1 MTLAKS
7 PMLAVALLS
16 CLVTAHAAEDMRISP
31 ELNVP
36 RSRDAVPGGDL
47 AEVDWAQAGVLAFRA
62 ITGES
67 CTRNMEARLLHDG
80 DYLYVRVQDTG
91 IDTDKLKSYWD
102 VWSGDDWELFFAKQP
117 GQPYRQI
124 GVNPKG
130 EHLGIEYPDN
140 GDTEEWDTGATV
152 ISETT
157 GDRWTVRLAVPLKN
171 TVPDGCAPGDMLYMN
186 FARTVSADGAGKDS
200 QVFAWSPTFEGRL
213 HIPGRFGKVL
223 LEETAEK
230 PFFEEMG
237 TVFPKNCCPEIVL
250 LEDGR
255 LLLAGTCAMF
265 SSDHGKTW
273 SKPEKLPCG
282 AGSTVVADGRII
294 IFGTKVIEG
303 DDGIRTGADVISTT
317 STDAGK
323 TWSEPKKH
331 PMPHTYTLPALHPA
345 IRLNDGTLF
354 TAVTWDMVTERR
366 GKSAGQ
372 VNSDY
377 MIGPM
382 VSRDEG
388 DTWQILT
395 ELHAEYPDN
404 PRAIGG
410 TDEPSFVQLPDG
422 QIYMLARTGAGCLY
436 EASSLDEGKTW
447 SKPKPTPIGVNDTPS
462 AMFRLRTGEVVLVAQ
477 PSGLGKMCVWVSTD
491 NCKSWIKRKHL
502 VGEGA
507 GWCGRMPSVTQA
519 ADGTIV
525 AVFPQYATPQGTGGR
540 RITGA
545 RFNRA
550 WLLSTAEVT
559 GR

>member
-1 MTLAKS
+1 MKVTKALMIAAALVS
-7 PMLAVALLS
+7 LLAV
-16 CLVTAHAAEDMRISP
+16 AHAAEDTRLVP
-31 ELNVP
+31 ELKVP
-36 RSRDAVPGGDL
+36 RSAKAVPGGDP
-47 AEVDWAQAGVLAFRA
+47 AKVDWAQAGVLAFRA
-62 ITGES
+62 ITGQS

-80 DYLYVRVQDTG
+80 DYLYVRFQEKG
-91 IDTDKLKSYWD
+91 IPADKLKSYWD
-102 VWSGDDWELFFAKQP
+102 VWSSNDWEIFFARQP
-117 GQPYRQI
+117 GRPYRQI

-130 EHLGIEYPDN
+130 EYAGWAYTDS
-140 GDTEEWDTGATV
+140 DKAEWDGGATV

-157 GDRWTVRLAVPLKN
+157 GDRWTVSLAVPLKN
-171 TVPDGCAPGDMLYMN
+171 IVPDGCAPGDKLYMN
-186 FARTVSADGAGKDS
+186 FVRVVPPDGAGKDR
-200 QVFAWSPTFEGRL
+200 QVFAWSPTFKEAL
-213 HIPGRFGKVL
+213 HVPGKFGKIVL
-223 LEETAEK
+223 EAVAQE

-255 LLLAGTCAMF
+255 LLLAGTHAMF

-273 SKPEKLPCG
+273 SKPKKLPCG

-294 IFGTKVIEG
+294 IFGCKVIKGE
-303 DDGIRTGADVISTT
+303 DDAVIGADVLSTV
-317 STDAGK
+317 STDGGK

-331 PMPHTYTLPALHPA
+331 PMPHKYSLPALHPA

-354 TAVTWDMVTERR
+354 TAVTCDIVTDRL
-366 GKSAGQ
+366 GKSPSQAD
-372 VNSDY
+372 SDY
-377 MIGPM
+377 LISPM

-388 DTWQILT
+388 ETWQLIS

-410 TDEPSFVQLPDG
+410 VDEPSFVQLPDG
-422 QIYMLARTGAGCLY
+422 QVYLLARTGAGCLY
-436 EASSLDEGKTW
+436 EARSLDGGKTW
-447 SKPKPTPIGVNDTPS
+447 SKPKPTPIAVDDTPS
-462 AMFRLRTGEVVLVAQ
+462 AMFRLKTGEVVLVAQ
-477 PSGLGKMCVWVSTD
+477 PSGLGKMCAWVSTD
-491 NCKSWIKRKHL
+491 NCRSWTNRKLL

-550 WLLSTAEVT
+550 WLLSTAEAA
-559 GR
+559 GQ